1 MTGTDRPGPTVE
13 FNVHFKTGNRGSKH
27 LRRGRAEPQ
36 MIQDQGRIPRVTKL
50 MALAIRLDHLVR
62 TEQVKDYAEIAR
74 LGHVT
79 RARVSQIMDFNLLAP
94 DIQEALLGLPRI
106 HRGRDPV
113 TERDM
118 RPIIRIAGWCKQH
131 KMWKSLS
138 SK

>member
-1 MTGTDRPGPTVE
+1 MTRESRSGPTVK
-13 FNVHFKTGNRGSKH
+13 FNVHFKTGRRGSKH
-27 LRRGRAEPQ
+27 LRRGRGEPQ

-62 TEQVKDYAEIAR
+62 TGQVKDFAEIAR

-94 DIQEALLGLPRI
+94 DIQEALLDLPPVL
-106 HRGRDPV
+106 RGRDPI

-118 RPIIRIAGWCKQH
+118 RPILRITEWCQQH
-131 KMWKSLS
+131 NMWKSLS